1 MVLVGF
7 GNLIKAEEV
16 TTFDDVYEAAYFIFT
31 TMSTV
36 GYGDYSPESFAA
48 RTLTVVVLITGVVIF
63 SIVSYKV
70 LSGSGLN

>member
-1 MVLVGF
+1 MLVGF

-16 TTFDDVYEAAYFIFT
+16 VTFGDIYQATYFIFT

-36 GYGDYSPESFAA
+36 GYGDYSPKSLID

-63 SIVSYKV
+63 SILSYKV